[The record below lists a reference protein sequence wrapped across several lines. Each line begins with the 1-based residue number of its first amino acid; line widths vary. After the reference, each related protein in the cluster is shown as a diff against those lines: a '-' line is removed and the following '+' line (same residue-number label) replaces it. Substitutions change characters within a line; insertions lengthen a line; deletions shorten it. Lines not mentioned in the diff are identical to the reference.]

1 MPRQIPTGM
10 GRLPGAEEGHG
21 EHRETAP
28 GLGAGA
34 EREGPEFKEEGR
46 R

>member
-1 MPRQIPTGM
+1 MPRQTPTRM

-34 EREGPEFKEEGR
+34 EREGSMLNSNG
-46 R
+46 